1 MVIDR
6 LCQEHTITLLD
17 INKVNPIT
25 VGNFAFLFKLHASVS
40 EFRLYDGSNLK
51 KDLSIDEM
59 VKPVALA
66 VCQAHRGLPVGFL
79 LFRYSVF
86 SLLIPYLCFISLLY
100 LALYVLGEDALIS

>member
-25 VGNFAFLFKLHASVS
+25 VGNFAFLFKLHANGS
-40 EFRLYDGSNLK
+40 EFRLYYGSDLK
-51 KDLSIDEM
+51 KDLSIDMM

-66 VCQAHRGLPVGFL
+66 VCRAHQGLPVGFL
-79 LFRYSVF
+79 
-86 SLLIPYLCFISLLY
+86 
-100 LALYVLGEDALIS
+100 